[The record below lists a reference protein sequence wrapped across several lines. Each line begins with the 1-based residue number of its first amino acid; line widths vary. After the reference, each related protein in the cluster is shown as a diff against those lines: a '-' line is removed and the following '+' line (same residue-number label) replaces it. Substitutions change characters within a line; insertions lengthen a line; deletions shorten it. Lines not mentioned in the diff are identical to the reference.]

1 MKSSIFYSL
10 LALLFLGACA
20 REELVPSPLTAN
32 TTLQALLLDEE
43 ANPASAAE
51 GEKASTDKPK
61 LLDCFTLVY
70 PLSLTLPDGTVLSGG
85 EVELWEAIKAWYE
98 ANPTVDAK
106 PELNYPLQ
114 IAWPEK
120 EAPQILN
127 GAAELKTAK
136 EYCVAKKSEAGKD
149 QQDCFE
155 LVYPLTWT
163 LPDGSEVSMN
173 AAEDWS
179 AIKAWYEAHPD
190 TDAKPELN
198 YPVQI
203 AWPGKDA
210 LATLNGAAELEA
222 AKKYCGAEKW
232 DADQA
237 GADCFKLIYPLIWT
251 LPDGSEV
258 LMDDAEDWTAIKAW
272 YESHPPTDIQPELNY
287 PVEIVWPDK
296 DVFKVIESAAEM
308 EAAKEECK

>member
-106 PELNYPLQ
+106 PELKYPL
-114 IAWPEK
+114 
-120 EAPQILN
+120 
-127 GAAELKTAK
+127 
-136 EYCVAKKSEAGKD
+136 
-149 QQDCFE
+149 
-155 LVYPLTWT
+155 
-163 LPDGSEVSMN
+163 
-173 AAEDWS
+173 
-179 AIKAWYEAHPD
+179 
-190 TDAKPELN
+190 
-198 YPVQI
+198 QI

-210 LATLNGAAELEA
+210 LASLNGAADLEA
-222 AKKYCGAEKW
+222 AK
-232 DADQA
+232 
-237 GADCFKLIYPLIWT
+237 
-251 LPDGSEV
+251 
-258 LMDDAEDWTAIKAW
+258 
-272 YESHPPTDIQPELNY
+272 
-287 PVEIVWPDK
+287 
-296 DVFKVIESAAEM
+296 
-308 EAAKEECK
+308 